1 MDNLKIIS
9 LFSGVGG
16 IDLGFKKAGFFTIFA
31 NELDKNAIKTFKL
44 NFPNVEIN
52 SKDIRELKKEDIL
65 EGADVLL
72 SGFPCQ
78 SFSVAGYRRGL
89 EDEKNGDLFFETLR
103 IAKLMDAKV
112 IFMENVK
119 NLLFHDNGKTFEIIL
134 DALTKNGY
142 YVKYKVLNTKD
153 YANIPQNR
161 ERIYIVAFKDKKAY
175 KNFEFPKPLKLN
187 KSLRDFINFEKIVDD
202 KYYYREESFKYFN
215 VLKEDIKSQDTVYQW
230 RRSYVRENK
239 SGVCPT
245 LTASMGTGGN
255 NVPLIITDA
264 GKIRKLTP
272 RETFNLQ
279 GFPGDFK
286 LPEIADSHLYKQA
299 GNSVTVK
306 VIERIAKNIR
316 KVLDFN

>member
-16 IDLGFKKAGFFTIFA
+16 IDLGFKKASFFTIFA
-31 NELDKNAIKTFKL
+31 NELDKNAVKTFSL
-44 NFPNVEIN
+44 NFPDVAL
-52 SKDIRELKKEDIL
+52 STKDIRELKKEDIPK
-65 EGADVLL
+65 GADILL

-78 SFSVAGYRRGL
+78 SFSVAGYRKGL

-112 IFMENVK
+112 VFMENVK

-134 DALTKNGY
+134 DALSKNGY
-142 YVKYKVLNTKD
+142 YVKYKVINTKD

-161 ERIYIVAFKDKKAY
+161 ERIYIVAFKNKEVY
-175 KNFEFPKPLKLN
+175 KRFEFPKPLKLT
-187 KSLRDFINFEKIVDD
+187 KTLRDFIDFEKVVDD
-202 KYYYREESFKYFN
+202 KYYYSEENIKYFN
-215 VLKEDIKSQDTVYQW
+215 TLKEEVKRQDTIYQW
-230 RRSYVRENK
+230 RRTYVRENK

-245 LTASMGTGGN
+245 LTANMGTGGH
-255 NVPLIITDA
+255 NVPLILTDT
-264 GKIRKLTP
+264 GEVRKLTP

-279 GFPGDFK
+279 GFSKDFK
-286 LPEIADSHLYKQA
+286 FPEIADSHLYKQA

-306 VIERIAKNIR
+306 VIERIARNI
-316 KVLDFN
+316 KKALGF

>member
-1 MDNLKIIS
+1 M
-9 LFSGVGG
+9 
-16 IDLGFKKAGFFTIFA
+16 
-31 NELDKNAIKTFKL
+31 
-44 NFPNVEIN
+44 
-52 SKDIRELKKEDIL
+52 
-65 EGADVLL
+65 LL
-72 SGFPCQ
+72 Q
-78 SFSVAGYRRGL
+78 
-89 EDEKNGDLFFETLR
+89 
-103 IAKLMDAKV
+103 
-112 IFMENVK
+112 
-119 NLLFHDNGKTFEIIL
+119 
-134 DALTKNGY
+134 KNGY

-187 KSLRDFINFEKIVDD
+187 KSLRDFIDFEKIVDD

-245 LTASMGTGGN
+245 LTASMGMGGN
-255 NVPLIITDA
+255 NVPLILTDT
-264 GKIRKLTP
+264 GEIRKLTP

-279 GFPGDFK
+279 GFSKSFK

-306 VIERIAKNIR
+306 VIERIAKNIKR
-316 KVLDFN
+316 ALNF